1 MPENQK
7 IIVTISRQMASGG
20 AYIGHLVAMAL
31 GYKYVEREVLY
42 KAAEELDVDI
52 AEIRFEEQNSGFLQT
67 LMKSFFFGTPEMAY
81 VPPSRRPIYEPVL
94 FEVESRIIKTFA
106 DQYDSVIIGRGGY
119 SVLRDRPGVIN
130 VFIHAPMDFRI
141 DRLRS
146 FHDLT
151 REQAREELEA
161 SDTQRM
167 KFLKKMT
174 GTEQYDAR
182 NFHVCIDAEA
192 AGFETA
198 QKMIIK
204 MVKRRKEELGL

>member
-7 IIVTISRQMASGG
+7 IVVTISRQMASGG
-20 AYIGHLVAMAL
+20 AYIGHLVARTL

-52 AEIRFEEQNSGFLQT
+52 AEIRFEEQNFGFMQN

-81 VPPSRRPIYEPVL
+81 VPPSRRPIYEPEL

-106 DQYDSVIIGRGGY
+106 DQYNSVIIGRGGY
-119 SVLRDRPGVIN
+119 SVLRGRPGVVN
-130 VFIHAPMDFRI
+130 VYIHAPMDFRI
-141 DRLRS
+141 NRLRS
-146 FHDLT
+146 FHDIT
-151 REQAREELEA
+151 REQARDELET
-161 SDTQRM
+161 SDLQRI

-174 GTEQYDAR
+174 NTDQYDAR
-182 NFHVCIDAEA
+182 NYHVCIDAEA

-198 QKMIIK
+198 QRMIIDL
-204 MVKRRKEELGL
+204 VKRRKEALGL